1 MVADTVAIG
10 FGREWRIV
18 GPRSAVRRPLE
29 KIPIAECDPHGDGRR
44 FGTESHRMDS
54 RPDTWVDEQRRS
66 WRGQVEP
73 EWESFDPETEEG
85 GWIFDEDEDGLATDC
100 GDELTS
106 GPGETSVA
114 NPGLS
119 KSLATA
125 FLIADIG
132 IRLTCIDHHLDGDP
146 RGRPVAESLGRFYE
160 TLCHA
165 VEEGDAW
172 RVETAMGC
180 LRERLH
186 PVADFSNECARMT
199 AELES
204 LFGRLHVRCVPVAA
218 DGAS

>member
-1 MVADTVAIG
+1 
-10 FGREWRIV
+10 
-18 GPRSAVRRPLE
+18 
-29 KIPIAECDPHGDGRR
+29 
-44 FGTESHRMDS
+44 MDS

-66 WRGQVEP
+66 WRGLVEP
-73 EWESFDPETEEG
+73 EWESFDLETEDG
-85 GWIFDEDEDGLATDC
+85 GWIFDEDEYGLLTGC

-106 GPGETSVA
+106 GPGDTSVA

-132 IRLTCIDHHLDGDP
+132 IRLTCLDHHLDGDP
-146 RGRPVAESLGRFYE
+146 RGRPVAESLGRFYD
-160 TLCHA
+160 TLCRA
-165 VEEGDAW
+165 VEEGDPW

-186 PVADFSNECARMT
+186 PVAGFSNECGRMA

-218 DGAS
+218 DGDG